1 MNLGN
6 SSKHSD
12 EDSGGRL
19 RLSCVYIHGIGVPF
33 PFVDRVHPMLSY
45 MLIWRRHLL
54 LLSLSV
60 MVILGPTYAREVR
73 VIDSLR
79 HFYYIAT

>member
-1 MNLGN
+1 MKTAVGVCAY
-6 SSKHSD
+6 
-12 EDSGGRL
+12 R
-19 RLSCVYIHGIGVPF
+19 VYIHGIGVPF
-33 PFVDRVHPMLSY
+33 SFEDRVHPMLSY

-79 HFYYIAT
+79 HFYYIAIQPLIYN